1 MDNKPLELQAEKLI
15 EHKLIKHGL
24 IVAKPSCDQ
33 EGADLLIIKDISQ
46 KITPLIK
53 VQCKGRTIKK
63 TSHVTIPIKYVEEN
77 FVVFL
82 YVEEEST
89 KDDFLYVF
97 FQDDIKGWRN
107 EREGVNFQL
116 TIPKDFQ
123 DREYFRGRILNREAI
138 TKIENILLKQAVNQL
153 IKTYQSIIIDGIFL
167 ENAVKSTRNIY
178 RRVYSEKILNKPNI
192 SAIVEQLLKYTHVER
207 KQEVNCYLIYSYD
220 FSLEYVVDIEE
231 ITEND
236 FLMEE
241 RLNFVGRDYNLY
253 KLKTQDIVSFKV
265 EKQLSR
271 IINVENVLLVA
282 DDFAYVPY
290 LQELKNKGVEIVV
303 FHHSENFG
311 SRMYHRFKWADIT
324 YPLALAMGLEEHEL

>member
-46 KITPLIK
+46 KITPFIK

-63 TSHVTIPIKYVEEN
+63 TSHVRIPTKYVEEN

-82 YVEEEST
+82 YVEEEGT
-89 KDDFLYVF
+89 KDDLLYVF
-97 FQDDIKGWRN
+97 FQDDIKRWRIV
-107 EREGVNFQL
+107 GAYFQL
-116 TIPKDFQ
+116 YIPKDFQ
-123 DREYFRGRILNREAI
+123 NREEFKERLFNNRQTI
-138 TKIENILLKQAVNQL
+138 TKIENILLNQL
-153 IKTYQSIIIDGIFL
+153 IKTNQSIIIDGIFL
-167 ENAVKSTRNIY
+167 ENAVTNTQNIY
-178 RRVYSEKILNKPNI
+178 RRLYPEKIFHKPNI
-192 SAIVEQLLKYTHVER
+192 DAIVEQLLKYTHVER

-220 FSLEYVVDIEE
+220 FSLEYVVDIDEMAE
-231 ITEND
+231 DD
-236 FLMEE
+236 FFIKE
-241 RLNFVGRDYNLY
+241 RLDFVGRDYNLY
-253 KLKTQDIVSFKV
+253 KLKTPDIVSFKV
-265 EKQLSR
+265 EQQLNH

-290 LQELKNKGVEIVV
+290 LQDLKNKGVEVVV
-303 FHHSENFG
+303 FQHSENSG

-324 YPLALAMGLEEHEL
+324 YPLALAMGLERHEL